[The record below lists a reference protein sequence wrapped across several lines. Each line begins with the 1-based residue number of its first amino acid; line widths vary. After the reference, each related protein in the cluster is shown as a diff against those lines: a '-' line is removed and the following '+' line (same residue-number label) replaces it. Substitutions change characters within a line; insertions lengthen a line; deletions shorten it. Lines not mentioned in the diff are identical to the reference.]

1 MLSFKLKPFLTK
13 SLIRLGHN
21 SDGGYIINNEILD
34 KSKTLLT
41 FGLAD
46 EFSFEKDYKSL
57 KPDNKII
64 VYDHTVA
71 NSFWFKHF
79 INWFFHFVRNQKNF
93 FRMFRYF
100 KYLSFFKKKKVTH
113 YKTRV
118 REHANNII
126 DSISVKEIISKE
138 NILPK
143 ETILKIDID
152 MDEYRILDDILE
164 FDFLSI
170 LIEFTHTDL
179 HMDKILY
186 FLNKAKNYKIIHI
199 HGNNFDSPDKNR
211 NPIHLE
217 ITMSNKN
224 YTQISDNNIDYK
236 LPIEGLDFPSDNKNA
251 EIPITFSSSQ

>member
-1 MLSFKLKPFLTK
+1 MLSIKLKPFLTK

-21 SDGGYIINNEILD
+21 NDGGYIINNEILD
-34 KSKTLLT
+34 KSKTVLT
-41 FGLAD
+41 FGLSD

-64 VYDHTVA
+64 VYDHTVT
-71 NSFWFKHF
+71 NSFWLKHF
-79 INWFFHFVRNQKNF
+79 INWLFHFVRNQQNF

-100 KYLSFFKKKKVTH
+100 KYLSFFKKNKVTH

-126 DSISVKEIISKE
+126 DSISIKEIISKE

-164 FDFLSI
+164 FDFLAI

-179 HMDKILY
+179 HMDKILN
-186 FLNKAKNYKIIHI
+186 FLDNAKNYKTIHI
-199 HGNNFDSPDKNR
+199 HGNNFDPTDKNG

-217 ITMSNKN
+217 ITMANKN
-224 YTQISDNNIDYK
+224 YTQISNNNIDYK
-236 LPIEGLDFPSDNKNA
+236 LPIEGLDFPGDRKNI
-251 EIPITFSSSQ
+251 EIPITFSSSE